1 MPVTA
6 PHIRAV
12 IDGYLHT
19 CPSQAE
25 YLTPVLALLDRDVDL
40 SDRREWAGHITASA
54 VVFNPE
60 GQILLVHHN
69 KYDKHIQ
76 PGGHLEEHDTTL
88 AGAALR
94 ELDEEVGVQA
104 VEPMQEGPVHIYI
117 GPVPARP
124 QDDEQAHFHFDIRFA
139 FTTSSSIGTLQ
150 LDEVRGAAWMNTA
163 ELVDPSL
170 RETISLMTG
179 ADS

>member
-6 PHIRAV
+6 AHIRAV
-12 IDGYLHT
+12 FDGYLLTH
-19 CPSQAE
+19 PGQSG
-25 YLTPVLALLDRDVDL
+25 YLAPVLSLLDQGVDL

-60 GQILLVHHN
+60 GQLLLVHHN

-76 PGGHLEEHDTTL
+76 PGGHLEEQDTTL

-94 ELDEEVGVQA
+94 ELDEETGVRA
-104 VEPMQEGPVHIYI
+104 VEPMQEAPVHIYV

-124 QDDEQAHFHFDIRFA
+124 QDDEQTHFHFDVRFA
-139 FTTSSSIGTLQ
+139 FTTSSGIGTLQ
-150 LDEVRGAAWMNTA
+150 LDEVRGAAWFGTA

-170 RETISLMTG
+170 RSTIALMTR
-179 ADS
+179 ADA